1 MTKCNV
7 LVVDDE
13 PLARARTKRM
23 LNDIAGATW
32 LGEAADGHECLTL
45 VQALKPDVVLLDIR
59 MPGMD
64 GVEAAKHMA
73 ELSTPPAVIFCTAY
87 DEYALAAFDTA
98 AVDYLV
104 KPIRGE
110 RLAQALQKA
119 SRLTQLQLTHVV
131 KESNSKPS
139 NLCVNSHKGME
150 LIPLA
155 SIRCFIADQKY
166 VTIVH
171 EKGEVLFDRPLKS
184 LEDEFGP
191 MFIRIH
197 RNALVAHAHIE
208 GLHRDPAGHFTVE
221 LNGIEIKPAVSRRH
235 LSDLREKLS
244 NN

>member
-1 MTKCNV
+1 MTECNV

-13 PLARARTKRM
+13 PLARARIKRM
-23 LNDIAGATW
+23 LAEINGAKW
-32 LGEAADGHECLTL
+32 LGEAADGYQCLNS
-45 VQALKPDVVLLDIR
+45 VEALTPDVVLLDIR

-64 GVEAAKHMA
+64 GVEAARHMA
-73 ELSTPPAVIFCTAY
+73 EMATPPAVIFCTAY

-104 KPIRGE
+104 KPIRRE

-119 SRLTQLQLTHVV
+119 KRLTQLQLTQVA
-131 KESNSKPS
+131 KESDSIPS
-139 NLCVNSHKGME
+139 NLCINSHKGIE
-150 LIPLA
+150 LIPIA

-171 EKGEVLFDRPLKS
+171 DKGEVLFDRPLKS
-184 LEDEFGP
+184 LQEEFGS

-208 GLHRDPAGHFTVE
+208 GLDRDAAGHFTIV
-221 LNGIEIKPAVSRRH
+221 LNGIEMKPAVSRRH
-235 LSDLREKLS
+235 LSELREKL
-244 NN
+244 NNS

>member
-23 LNDIAGATW
+23 LAEIEGATW
-32 LGEAADGHECLTL
+32 LGEAADGYECLTA
-45 VQALKPDVVLLDIR
+45 VEQLKPDVVLLDIR

-73 ELSTPPAVIFCTAY
+73 ELNTPPAVIFCTAY

-119 SRLTQLQLTHVV
+119 SRRQPAPVF
-131 KESNSKPS
+131 
-139 NLCVNSHKGME
+139 SH
-150 LIPLA
+150 A
-155 SIRCFIADQKY
+155 
-166 VTIVH
+166 
-171 EKGEVLFDRPLKS
+171 
-184 LEDEFGP
+184 
-191 MFIRIH
+191 
-197 RNALVAHAHIE
+197 
-208 GLHRDPAGHFTVE
+208 
-221 LNGIEIKPAVSRRH
+221 
-235 LSDLREKLS
+235 
-244 NN
+244 

>member
-23 LNDIAGATW
+23 LAEIEGATW
-32 LGEAADGHECLTL
+32 LGEAADGYECLTA
-45 VQALKPDVVLLDIR
+45 VEQLKPDVVLLDIR

-73 ELSTPPAVIFCTAY
+73 ELNTPPAVIFCTAY

-119 SRLTQLQLTHVV
+119 SRLTQLQLTQVA
-131 KESNSKPS
+131 KESDSKPS
-139 NLCVNSHKGME
+139 NLCVKSHKGVE
-150 LIPLA
+150 LIPIA

-166 VTIVH
+166 VTIMH
-171 EKGEVLFDRPLKS
+171 DKGEVLFDRPLKS
-184 LEDEFGP
+184 LEDEFDP
-191 MFIRIH
+191 LFIRIH

-208 GLHRDPAGHFTVE
+208 GLDRDTAGHFTVV

-235 LSDLREKLS
+235 LSALREKLS
-244 NN
+244 NS

>member
-1 MTKCNV
+1 MTECNV

-13 PLARARTKRM
+13 PLARARIKRM
-23 LNDIAGATW
+23 LADIDGVRW
-32 LGEAADGHECLTL
+32 LGEAADGYECLSS
-45 VQALKPDVVLLDIR
+45 VEALRPDVVLLDIR

-73 ELSTPPAVIFCTAY
+73 ELETPPAVIFCTAY

-104 KPIRGE
+104 KPIRSE

-119 SRLTQLQLTHVV
+119 SRLTQLQLTQVA
-131 KESNSKPS
+131 KEAGSKPS
-139 NLCVNSHKGME
+139 NLCINSHKGME
-150 LIPLA
+150 LIPVA

-171 EKGEVLFDRPLKS
+171 DKGEVLFDRPLKS
-184 LEDEFGP
+184 LEEEFGS

-208 GLHRDPAGHFTVE
+208 GLERDRAGHFNVV

-235 LSDLREKLS
+235 LSELREKLS
-244 NN
+244 NS